1 MPTNN
6 RNNRD
11 RRIENFKVFEAKLRR
26 NRAFSNEYL
35 DDIQKRGEQES
46 MDLQDQGAN
55 IGNIMGFVN
64 QLMEIQGSKKTES
77 GSIEWQD
84 REKKEKLETLVV
96 NIINKEYGALIDALD
111 VELDIKLVDGDDNLQ
126 QGADEMQLS
135 PEDIELSD
143 PNEEEEEDGDEDS
156 DDENEEEQGGEQVEV
171 TEDDILAEVDKR
183 KIINNVTQG
192 SAKNVHRLMHLYK
205 EEIDEI
211 DPRLFEVMDR
221 LIKSQ
226 ESFEWD
232 PNNPLANS
240 DGSGQVL
247 RDHMNGY
254 AKLEF
259 KDDEDD
265 GGEDDS
271 EYPEEEE
278 EELNFDD
285 MEADDFK
292 GATLKAR
299 AIDIVVLLHESV
311 KVIYEMLGSA
321 GIPEDEEIAKIVM
334 NNTDTLDDEFE
345 DLRYGVYIRR
355 DLLAFVSVN
364 PALESMNNGFEYVWG
379 RLVEMP
385 AQDFTDLFQAMLIDE
400 FKERQ
405 LRVKVRESGNK
416 FKTISGTSRQII
428 DLIID
433 IIQDEEE
440 EYQKQ
445 LRDYEEDQRQDNS
458 GDEWK
463 KSMNNDS
470 EDTVL
475 DEPQETQE
483 EVPKKQEVDYSEWSK
498 KDILAEV
505 DRLLDAGEFE
515 KIPKLQAFLK

>member
-11 RRIENFKVFEAKLRR
+11 RRIENFKVFEAKLRN

-35 DDIQKRGEQES
+35 DDIQRRGEQES
-46 MDLQDQGAN
+46 IDLQNQGTN
-55 IGNIMGFVN
+55 IGNIMRFVN
-64 QLMEIQGSKKTES
+64 QLMEIQGSKRTAS
-77 GSIEWQD
+77 GNIEWQD
-84 REKKEKLETLVV
+84 RERKEKLETLVV

-143 PNEEEEEDGDEDS
+143 PNEEEEEEDGDS
-156 DDENEEEQGGEQVEV
+156 DDENEEEQGEEQVEV

-183 KIINNVTQG
+183 KIINNITQG
-192 SAKNVHRLMHLYK
+192 SAKNVHRLIHLYK

-232 PNNPLANS
+232 SNNSLANS
-240 DGSGQVL
+240 DGAGKVL

-265 GGEDDS
+265 EDDDGEDDS
-271 EYPEEEE
+271 EYPEEE
-278 EELNFDD
+278 LNFDG
-285 MEADDFK
+285 MEADDFR

-299 AIDIVVLLHESV
+299 AIDLVVLLHESV

-334 NNTDTLDDEFE
+334 NNTDTLDDEYE

-355 DLLAFVSVN
+355 DLLAFVSAN
-364 PALESMNNGFEYVWG
+364 PALDSMNNGFEYVWG

-400 FKERQ
+400 FKERR

-475 DEPQETQE
+475 DEPQEAQ
-483 EVPKKQEVDYSEWSK
+483 VSKKQEVDYSEWSK

-515 KIPKLQAFLK
+515 KIAKLQSFLK